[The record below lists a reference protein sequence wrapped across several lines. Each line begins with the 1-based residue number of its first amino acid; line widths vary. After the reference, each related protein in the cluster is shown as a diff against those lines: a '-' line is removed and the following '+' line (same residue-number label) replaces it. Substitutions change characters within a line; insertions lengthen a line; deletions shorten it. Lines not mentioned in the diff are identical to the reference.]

1 MHKGFKI
8 GLGLIALVVLV
19 FAALWVWSLN
29 EFPCGIGE
37 SCPEEEP
44 SYSSREVGLS
54 FKQPAGSPPSERLA
68 VEDSVSYDLDAPK
81 AGTDGS
87 NSQTTERLIIKTA
100 DLSLVVKDVSEGVKV
115 IGDLALKS
123 QGFIVSSNIYK
134 NGLVPSGE
142 ITIRIPS
149 AKFDEDLNNVKGVGE
164 VKSQRINGE
173 DVTEQYVDLN
183 SRLRNLQATE
193 SQFLKIM
200 TQATKITDILAV
212 QRELTRV
219 QEGIEVIQGQM
230 KYLRQ
235 SADLSSIT
243 VHLSTDPS
251 SLPTF
256 EDEDSWKPLAVVK
269 AATRGLTAIGKALVN
284 VLIWL
289 VIFIPL
295 WILITLVIWGI
306 TKIMKR
312 RSANRI

>member
-1 MHKGFKI
+1 VVLILIVTVVTNLPAGFESKI
-8 GLGLIALVVLV
+8 GDSDGFVDDSVGGVKFGLSQQPAS
-19 FAALWVWSLN
+19 APS
-29 EFPCGIGE
+29 
-37 SCPEEEP
+37 PERMAVEENA
-44 SYSSREVGLS
+44 SYSPTIPTSGNDS
-54 FKQPAGSPPSERLA
+54 TPATS
-68 VEDSVSYDLDAPK
+68 
-81 AGTDGS
+81 
-87 NSQTTERLIIKTA
+87 ERLIIKTA
-100 DLSLVVKDVSEGVKV
+100 DLSLVVKDVNEAIKA
-115 IGDLALKS
+115 IGDFALKS

-134 NGLVPSGE
+134 NGLVPYGE
-142 ITIRIPS
+142 ITVRVPS
-149 AKFDEDLNNVKGVGE
+149 VKFDEDLNNVKGTGE

-173 DVTEQYVDLN
+173 DVTEQYVDLD

-219 QEGIEVIQGQM
+219 QGEIEVIQGQM

-256 EDEDSWKPLAVVK
+256 EDKDSWKPLAVVK
-269 AATRGLTAIGKALVN
+269 AATRGLAAIGKALVN
-284 VLIWL
+284 VIIWL

-295 WILITLVIWGI
+295 WLLIILVIWGV
-306 TKIMKR
+306 TKIVKR
-312 RSANRI
+312 RSLNRM